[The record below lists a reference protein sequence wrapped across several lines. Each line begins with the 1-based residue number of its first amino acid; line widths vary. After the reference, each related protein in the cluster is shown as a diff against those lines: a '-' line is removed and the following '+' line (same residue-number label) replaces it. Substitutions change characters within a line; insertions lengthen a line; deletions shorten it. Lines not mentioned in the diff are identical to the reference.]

1 MICLFDW
8 QETPDTGIL
17 MRIKNAR
24 RGYKGFHAGETVV
37 LGMRVMHVTLDISPE
52 MPVKTIRKRIGCAA
66 ELMRAKRAG
75 KVLFFNNF
83 PYRDL
88 VLWEGFDEMNE
99 ERLTEQLAGRIASAF
114 SGGDKA
120 AAFFARRLTGEAER
134 VFSALCRDFKYIMAV
149 VEADEGRLY
158 QALGKKFGIS
168 VIGQPTER
176 QLSMADVAVFF
187 SPPTQQTVLPDRCV
201 AIPVNKAAMKGVVCR
216 RTVSG
221 LTVELPD
228 GRMTDIPKGFA
239 PEPLIT
245 AAIDTGTLNPSEIM
259 VRSLEF
265 SDMYV

>member
-8 QETPDTGIL
+8 QEMPDTGIL
-17 MRIKNAR
+17 TRIRSAR
-24 RGYKGFHAGETVV
+24 RVYKGFRAGETVV
-37 LGMRVMHVTLDISPE
+37 LGMRVMHVTIDISPE
-52 MPVKTIRKRIGCAA
+52 MPLKTIRKRIGCAA

-83 PYRDL
+83 PYREH

-99 ERLTEQLAGRIASAF
+99 ERLTEQLAGKIASAF
-114 SGGDKA
+114 AGGDKVA
-120 AAFFARRLTGEAER
+120 ALFARRLTGEAER
-134 VFSALCRDFKYIMAV
+134 VFSALCRDFKYIMAA

-158 QALGKKFGIS
+158 QALGKKLGIS
-168 VIGQPTER
+168 VIGHPTEK
-176 QLSMADVAVFF
+176 QLLKADVAVFF
-187 SPPTQQTVLPDRCV
+187 SPPTCQTVLPDKCV
-201 AIPVNKAAMKGVVCR
+201 AIPVNKEAMKGVVCR
-216 RTVSG
+216 RAVSG

-245 AAIDTGTLNPSEIM
+245 AAIEAGTLDPGEIM